1 MIGSGVLRGMLSVS
15 GDWSYRIPFAL
26 QWLWPPFLILGTF
39 FAPESPFWLVRKG
52 RLDAARIALLRL
64 TTSNSGVDYD
74 ADEQI
79 ALIKSTNEM
88 ELANQ
93 KGINYW
99 HCFQGVDLRR
109 TEITCISYLAQTLC
123 GSALMGFSVQFYQRA
138 GLSTEN
144 SFNFNI
150 GQSAMGAVG
159 TILSWFIMGYF
170 GRRTI
175 YLAGMAG
182 LFLLLI
188 LVGGL
193 GFADPASKGPS
204 LAIGSLLLIYTMWYD
219 LTIGPICY
227 ALVAEIPSTRHKI
240 KTVVMARALGN
251 CFGFMNNALMPNF
264 LGVNSWNWGAKTGLF
279 WAAFC
284 LIFLV
289 WAWFRLPEPKGRT
302 FAELDILF
310 ERRVP
315 ARKFAE
321 TVVDEFDSTR
331 DHE

>member
-1 MIGSGVLRGMLSVS
+1 MLSVT

-39 FAPESPFWLVRKG
+39 YAPESPFWLVRKG
-52 RLDAARIALLRL
+52 RLDEARRALLKL
-64 TTSNSGVDYD
+64 TSSNSGVDYD
-74 ADEQI
+74 VDEQV

-88 ELANQ
+88 EMSHQ

-109 TEITCISYLAQTLC
+109 TEIACISYLAQTLC

-138 GLSTEN
+138 GLSTED
-144 SFNFNI
+144 SFSFNI

-159 TILSWFIMGYF
+159 TVLSWFIMSYF

-175 YLAGMAG
+175 YIAGMAG
-182 LFLLLI
+182 LCLLLI

-193 GFADPASKGPS
+193 GFADASSKGPS
-204 LAIGSLLLIYTMWYD
+204 LAIGTLLLIYTMWYD

-227 ALVAEIPSTRHKI
+227 AIVAEMPSTRLKI

-279 WAAFC
+279 WAGFC
-284 LIFLV
+284 LIFLI
-289 WAWFRLPEPKGRT
+289 WAFFRLPEPKDRT

-310 ERRVP
+310 ERKIP

-321 TVVDEFDSTR
+321 TVLDEFDVGHGRS
-331 DHE
+331 